1 LIYRLISW
9 LLLAAVGWV
18 VFFFMFRTE
27 NPIDLDDAE
36 SDTASATGPAAAEL
50 PENALQGPLPPPDP
64 AVEPRPKTGP
74 ATT

>member
-27 NPIDLDDAE
+27 NPIDLDDADIE
-36 SDTASATGPAAAEL
+36 MVDAQSDAASATEPAAEL
-50 PENALQGPLPPPDP
+50 PEDALQGPVPPPDP
-64 AVEPRPKTGP
+64 AGAP
-74 ATT
+74 AQN